1 MVRPKH
7 RPTYWRRAFEYCV
20 PAICRRDGAHRV
32 SLDRSV
38 SHWNMTIR
46 SLVIANEP
54 ELTLSPH
61 EWVDRERQSL
71 QEKPS
76 IQRNSFEVNAL
87 GGIVNRS
94 LARHGISFR
103 YL

>member
-1 MVRPKH
+1 M
-7 RPTYWRRAFEYCV
+7 
-20 PAICRRDGAHRV
+20 
-32 SLDRSV
+32 
-38 SHWNMTIR
+38 
-46 SLVIANEP
+46 IANEP

-103 YL
+103 YLLFDQKPSPLEQQKVDGYFVE